1 MSAKLISKIFLIGS
15 LVILLLL
22 VSSERVVAQ
31 RVSGAVFTSGAPTVN
46 LDCTGVDL
54 NIYEGKDQVY
64 IDGGPTKIGATGLL
78 PSPTGGP
85 SYYVKVTE
93 PNGRVLGYSPAPA
106 VEVNQYGEFM
116 TCYKL
121 WDILVKAS
129 NNLEQGYDDTSNNGG
144 EYKVWISEDPYYR
157 PSASKTDNFKVVAS
171 LADRDGDGVLDAEDA
186 FPDDPDEW
194 LDSDMDGTGDNSD
207 PCPFDPSPGC
217 DNTPG

>member
-1 MSAKLISKIFLIGS
+1 MSAKLVSKIFLIGS

-22 VSSERVVAQ
+22 VSSQRVVAKG
-31 RVSGAVFTSGAPTVN
+31 VSGAVFTSGAPTVN

-54 NIYEGKDQVY
+54 NIYAGKEEVY
-64 IDGGPTKIGATGLL
+64 IDGGPTKIGATGLP
-78 PSPTGGP
+78 PSPVPGTP
-85 SYYVKVTE
+85 SYHVKVTE
-93 PNGRVLGYSPAPA
+93 PNGRVLGISPGPV
-106 VEVNQYGEFM
+106 VEVNQYGEFI
-116 TCYKL
+116 TCYQL
-121 WDILVKAS
+121 SAILVKVS
-129 NNLEQGYDDTSNNGG
+129 DGTPGYDDTSNNGA
-144 EYKVWISEDPYYR
+144 EYKVWISEDSFFR

-171 LADRDGDGVLDAEDA
+171 LSDRDGDGVLDAEDA